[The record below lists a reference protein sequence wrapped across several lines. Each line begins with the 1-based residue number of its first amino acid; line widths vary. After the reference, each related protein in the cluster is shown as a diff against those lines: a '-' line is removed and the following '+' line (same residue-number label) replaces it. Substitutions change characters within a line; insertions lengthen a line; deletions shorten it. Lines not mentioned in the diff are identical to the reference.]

1 MSRLSCQFWLRSP
14 TAVLTVVSFVL
25 SLVLSAGLQAADQ
38 AANPAAAKP
47 AAEPAVEPAAEP
59 ADYEVMP
66 LPDWALSDTP
76 QDKKR
81 RNDLDIRKETILR
94 GSEPFNSQETR
105 DFLQG
110 YYTRYYFALLTH
122 PKHIGDWPD
131 FRVKFLRSLS
141 VTALQEAPLLQVH
154 DFLVETTYQAMLPLI
169 KGNYHPA
176 VRCNAMLLLSQLNS
190 QDALLVGDRKRPA
203 VPLTKSLKD
212 MFEALASPTQIDGV
226 RAAALVGILRHVD
239 IDRQLPSGQRRLVG
253 NAENLIADT
262 MVKLV
267 NEKQPPEGRSQ
278 AGHDWMRRRA
288 VEVLGTL
295 GSPGQNNSV
304 VTALDGVLTDIN
316 SAVSLRCAAAEALGR
331 LRLPANAKL
340 AVADTAKKLASV
352 AVFACKKEAQR
363 VEDQEAREAKDKLQS
378 MGGAGYAMGG
388 YGGYMDGGYGSMMPG
403 AMPGAMP
410 DTTMPGD
417 MAGMMPGAMP
427 GMMPGYGMPGYGMPA
442 GQPAKKFNPLGYRI
456 LLTRRRIAHEM
467 LMVKRGLLGPDA
479 TLKAA
484 PAPKTGSTASAPPK
498 AGLAALAKAADQA
511 AIDDAVAG
519 IDAIIGVVEQTSF
532 NEMKSLIAELRGK
545 VRQLEDK
552 CGIVVE
558 LPQEI
563 VPGAGPEGLPANT
576 LELPPEIPGLDLPAM
591 PGQAPAAEPVEKAP
605 AGQGADGKPAAAP
618 PAGKP
623 AAGSPGAEPP
633 AAPGPGKAPA
643 AGPGPAPAA
652 APPAG
657 QPPAAPTAPGA
668 APPAAA
674 PPAGNAPAAA
684 GTPKA

>member
-1 MSRLSCQFWLRSP
+1 
-14 TAVLTVVSFVL
+14 
-25 SLVLSAGLQAADQ
+25 
-38 AANPAAAKP
+38 
-47 AAEPAVEPAAEP
+47 
-59 ADYEVMP
+59 
-66 LPDWALSDTP
+66 
-76 QDKKR
+76 
-81 RNDLDIRKETILR
+81 
-94 GSEPFNSQETR
+94 
-105 DFLQG
+105 
-110 YYTRYYFALLTH
+110 
-122 PKHIGDWPD
+122 
-131 FRVKFLRSLS
+131 
-141 VTALQEAPLLQVH
+141 
-154 DFLVETTYQAMLPLI
+154 
-169 KGNYHPA
+169 
-176 VRCNAMLLLSQLNS
+176 
-190 QDALLVGDRKRPA
+190 
-203 VPLTKSLKD
+203 
-212 MFEALASPTQIDGV
+212 
-226 RAAALVGILRHVD
+226 
-239 IDRQLPSGQRRLVG
+239 
-253 NAENLIADT
+253 
-262 MVKLV
+262 
-267 NEKQPPEGRSQ
+267 
-278 AGHDWMRRRA
+278 
-288 VEVLGTL
+288 
-295 GSPGQNNSV
+295 
-304 VTALDGVLTDIN
+304 
-316 SAVSLRCAAAEALGR
+316 
-331 LRLPANAKL
+331 LPANANL
-340 AVADTAKKLASV
+340 AVTDTAKKLASV

-378 MGGAGYAMGG
+378 MGGAGYAM
-388 YGGYMDGGYGSMMPG
+388 GGYMDGGYGSMMPG

-479 TLKAA
+479 TLKPAPAA

-511 AIDDAVAG
+511 AIDDAIAG

-576 LELPPEIPGLDLPAM
+576 LELPPAIPGLDLPAM
-591 PGQAPAAEPVEKAP
+591 PGQTPAEAPAGKAP
-605 AGQGADGKPAAAP
+605 AGQDAAGKPSAAP

-633 AAPGPGKAPA
+633 AAPGPGKAPT

-652 APPAG
+652 APPAS
-657 QPPAAPTAPGA
+657 QPPAAPTGPGA
-668 APPAAA
+668 TPPAAA

>member
-1 MSRLSCQFWLRSP
+1 M
-14 TAVLTVVSFVL
+14 VV
-25 SLVLSAGLQAADQ
+25 SLVLSAGLQAADP
-38 AANPAAAKP
+38 AANPAAKP
-47 AAEPAVEPAAEP
+47 AAAQPANEPAAEA

-66 LPDWALSDTP
+66 LPAWALGDTP

-81 RNDLDIRKETILR
+81 RNDLDIRKEAILR
-94 GSEPFNSQETR
+94 GSEPFDSQETK
-105 DFLQG
+105 DYLQN
-110 YYTRYYFALLTH
+110 YYSRYYFALLTH

-154 DFLVETTYQAMLPLI
+154 DFLVETTYQAMILLI

-226 RAAALVGILRHVD
+226 RAAALVGILRHVE
-239 IDRQLPSGQRRLVG
+239 IDRQLPSGQWRLTG

-267 NEKQPPEGRSQ
+267 NENQAPEGRSQ

-288 VEVLGTL
+288 VEVLGAL

-304 VTALDGVLTDIN
+304 VTALDGVLADIN
-316 SAVSLRCAAAEALGR
+316 TAVSLRCAAAEALGR
-331 LRLPANAKL
+331 LRLPANTNL
-340 AVADTAKKLASV
+340 AVADAAKKLASV

-378 MGGAGYAMGG
+378 MGGAGYAMSGG
-388 YGGYMDGGYGSMMPG
+388 YGGGYGAM
-403 AMPGAMP
+403 MPGAMP

-427 GMMPGYGMPGYGMPA
+427 GMMPGYGMPGYGAPA

-456 LLTRRRIAHEM
+456 LLTRRRLAYEM
-467 LMVKRGLLGPDA
+467 LQVKRGLLGPDA
-479 TLKAA
+479 TLKPAPAA
-484 PAPKTGSTASAPPK
+484 AAPKTGSTASAPPK

-511 AIDDAVAG
+511 AIDNAVAG
-519 IDAIIGVVEQTSF
+519 IDAIIGVVEQSSF
-532 NEMKSLIAELRGK
+532 NEMKPLIAELRGK
-545 VRQLEDK
+545 VRQLEDT

-591 PGQAPAAEPVEKAP
+591 PGQTPAVEPAEKAP
-605 AGQGADGKPAAAP
+605 AGQGA
-618 PAGKP
+618 AGKP
-623 AAGSPGAEPP
+623 AAGPPAAEPP
-633 AAPGPGKAPA
+633 AAAAPTPGKPPA
-643 AGPGPAPAA
+643 AGAGPAPAAPGA

-657 QPPAAPTAPGA
+657 QPPAAPTGPGA
-668 APPAAA
+668 TPPAAT
-674 PPAGNAPAAA
+674 PPAAA
-684 GTPKA
+684 GTPKT

>member
-1 MSRLSCQFWLRSP
+1 
-14 TAVLTVVSFVL
+14 
-25 SLVLSAGLQAADQ
+25 
-38 AANPAAAKP
+38 
-47 AAEPAVEPAAEP
+47 
-59 ADYEVMP
+59 
-66 LPDWALSDTP
+66 
-76 QDKKR
+76 
-81 RNDLDIRKETILR
+81 
-94 GSEPFNSQETR
+94 
-105 DFLQG
+105 
-110 YYTRYYFALLTH
+110 
-122 PKHIGDWPD
+122 
-131 FRVKFLRSLS
+131 
-141 VTALQEAPLLQVH
+141 
-154 DFLVETTYQAMLPLI
+154 
-169 KGNYHPA
+169 
-176 VRCNAMLLLSQLNS
+176 
-190 QDALLVGDRKRPA
+190 
-203 VPLTKSLKD
+203 
-212 MFEALASPTQIDGV
+212 
-226 RAAALVGILRHVD
+226 
-239 IDRQLPSGQRRLVG
+239 
-253 NAENLIADT
+253 
-262 MVKLV
+262 VKLV

-331 LRLPANAKL
+331 LRLPANANL

-388 YGGYMDGGYGSMMPG
+388 GYMDGGYGSM
-403 AMPGAMP
+403 MPGAMP

-484 PAPKTGSTASAPPK
+484 PATAAPKTGSAVPPK

-519 IDAIIGVVEQTSF
+519 IDAIIGVVEQSSF

-545 VRQLEDK
+545 VRQMEDK

-591 PGQAPAAEPVEKAP
+591 PGQAPAEGPAEKAP
-605 AGQGADGKPAAAP
+605 AGQDAAGKPSVAP

-623 AAGSPGAEPP
+623 AAAPGA
-633 AAPGPGKAPA
+633 GKPPA

-657 QPPAAPTAPGA
+657 QPPAAPAGPGA
-668 APPAAA
+668 TPPAATPPAAA

>member
-1 MSRLSCQFWLRSP
+1 MSRLSCQFWWRSL
-14 TAVLTVVSFVL
+14 TAVLTVVS
-25 SLVLSAGLQAADQ
+25 LVLSARLQAADQ
-38 AANPAAAKP
+38 AANPAAA
-47 AAEPAVEPAAEP
+47 EPANEA

-66 LPDWALSDTP
+66 LPAWALSDTP

-94 GSEPFNSQETR
+94 GSEPFNSQETK

-110 YYTRYYFALLTH
+110 YYARYYFALLTH

-154 DFLVETTYQAMLPLI
+154 DFLVETTYQAMIPLI

-203 VPLTKSLKD
+203 VPLIQALKVMLD
-212 MFEALASPTQIDGV
+212 ELASPKQIDGV
-226 RAAALVGILRHVD
+226 RAAALVGTLRHVD

-331 LRLPANAKL
+331 LRLPANANL

-378 MGGAGYAMGG
+378 MPGAGYAMGG

-403 AMPGAMP
+403 AMPGMMP

-427 GMMPGYGMPGYGMPA
+427 GMMPGYGMPGYGAPA

-467 LMVKRGLLGPDA
+467 LLVKRGLLGPDA

-484 PAPKTGSTASAPPK
+484 PAAAAPKTGSAAPPK

-519 IDAIIGVVEQTSF
+519 IDAIIGVVEQSSF

-545 VRQLEDK
+545 VRQMEDK

-558 LPQEI
+558 LPQAI

-591 PGQAPAAEPVEKAP
+591 PGQAPAEGPAEKAP
-605 AGQGADGKPAAAP
+605 AVQGAAGKPAAAP

-623 AAGSPGAEPP
+623 AAGSPAAKPP
-633 AAPGPGKAPA
+633 TAPGPGKPPA
-643 AGPGPAPAA
+643 AGPGPAPA

-668 APPAAA
+668 TPPAAA